1 MPANVEWL
9 LGLDF
14 GKHHDSTVLSA
25 IRQEVKPLPRKAV
38 PGTPEHDEEPRKLR
52 THFSLEWMWRPQLGT
67 RYGEIVD
74 TTERVCSNVQF
85 ADNYLLLPDATSIGE
100 PIVEMLQSRNLAMV
114 PVATTSGL
122 EPSNMTHRF
131 GYNVPKKDLVDALV
145 VVFQQGLFDYLP
157 NLGYHDRESGR
168 FVDCSKVFAEEL
180 DKFVIKKTPTGRPKY
195 VCSNV
200 QFADN
205 YLLLP
210 DATSIGEPIVEMLQ
224 SRNLAMV
231 PVATTSGLE
240 PSNMTHRFGYNVPK
254 KDLVDALVVVFQQGL
269 FDYLPNLGYHDR
281 ESGRFVDC
289 SKVFAEE
296 LDKFV
301 IKKTPTGRPKYE
313 AEDPD
318 KDHDDTI
325 MSCAIPVWYAL
336 RGESY
341 ERQLERGAT
350 RSRRGG
356 QQDEGGWDPLED
368 WRR

>member
-157 NLGYHDRESGR
+157 NLGYHDRE
-168 FVDCSKVFAEEL
+168 
-180 DKFVIKKTPTGRPKY
+180 T
-195 VCSNV
+195 
-200 QFADN
+200 
-205 YLLLP
+205 
-210 DATSIGEPIVEMLQ
+210 
-224 SRNLAMV
+224 
-231 PVATTSGLE
+231 
-240 PSNMTHRFGYNVPK
+240 
-254 KDLVDALVVVFQQGL
+254 
-269 FDYLPNLGYHDR
+269 
-281 ESGRFVDC
+281 GRFVDC